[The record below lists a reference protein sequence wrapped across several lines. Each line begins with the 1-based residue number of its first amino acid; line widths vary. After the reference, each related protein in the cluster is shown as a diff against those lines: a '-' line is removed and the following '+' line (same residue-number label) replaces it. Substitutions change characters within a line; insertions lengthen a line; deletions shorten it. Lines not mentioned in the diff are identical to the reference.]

1 MAARPLLG
9 DRVMLEPSILS
20 LRVGLAFL
28 VCAYSGSLWADPPAA
43 TPPPITANV
52 AGDADVLGA
61 ERLFSAWMEGQIA
74 YRGLPGVAVG
84 VVSDQQLIWVRGFG
98 FADVKAKLPMTAKT
112 RFRMASNSKLF
123 TAIAI
128 MQLREEGK
136 LGLDDPVVKYLPWF
150 KSKPAG
156 DDDGPVTIEQLLSHS
171 SGLQREAGDHW
182 SSLEFPTTEELI
194 RLYPDRQ
201 AAFAPSVRW
210 KYSNL
215 GFAVAGL
222 VVEKVSGQKW
232 ADYVEQNIFKPLA
245 MNDSSVDKKVAG
257 LAVPYGRR
265 MPDGTR
271 EVIPFVDSRGMAAA
285 TGLTS
290 TVDDMA
296 KFISAEFRRGPRGGS
311 QIVSSGSWREMLRVR
326 SVEENWTSGTGLGFD
341 INRVKDKT
349 YIGHGGGYPGN
360 TTQTLIELDD
370 KVGVIVLT
378 NTNDSNPGD
387 IAQQLM
393 ATVGQ
398 AAAKAAKAS
407 PPTLAWDPAWERF
420 AGLYRGRGGDQ
431 QVVLLDKKLVIITPN
446 APNLDNPVTLE
457 PLGGGRFRFVAPRG
471 GGTVGEVV
479 RFVEQSGR
487 PMRMYTGDSWID
499 RVPSM

>member
-1 MAARPLLG
+1 
-9 DRVMLEPSILS
+9 
-20 LRVGLAFL
+20 L
-28 VCAYSGSLWADPPAA
+28 VWS
-43 TPPPITANV
+43 
-52 AGDADVLGA
+52 
-61 ERLFSAWMEGQIA
+61 Q
-74 YRGLPGVAVG
+74 
-84 VVSDQQLIWVRGFG
+84 GFG
-98 FADVKAKLPMTAKT
+98 FADIKAKLPMTATTK
-112 RFRMASNSKLF
+112 FRMASNSKLF

-150 KSKPAG
+150 KAKAAG
-156 DDDGPVTIEQLLSHS
+156 DDDGPITIEQLLSHS

-182 SSLEFPTTEELI
+182 SSYDFPTTEELK
-194 RLYPDRQ
+194 RLYPERQ

-215 GFAVAGL
+215 GFSVAGL
-222 VVEKVSGQKW
+222 LVEQVSGQRW
-232 ADYVEQNIFKPLA
+232 ADYVEQNIFKPLG
-245 MNDSSVDKKVAG
+245 MRDSSVDKKVSG

-271 EVIPFVDSRGMAAA
+271 EVLPFVDARGMAAA

-290 TVDDMA
+290 NVEDMA
-296 KFISAEFRRGPRGGS
+296 KFISAQFRRGPRGGA

-341 INRVKDKT
+341 VKRVKDKT

-360 TTQTLIELDD
+360 TTQTLIQLDD

-378 NTNDSNPGD
+378 NTNDSNPAD
-387 IAQQLM
+387 IAQQVM

-398 AAAKAAKAS
+398 AVAKAAAAK
-407 PPTLAWDPAWERF
+407 PVTVAWDPAWERF

-431 QVVLLDKKLVIITPN
+431 QVVLLNKKLVIITPN
-446 APNLDNPVTLE
+446 GPNLDNPVTLE
-457 PLGGGRFRFVAPRG
+457 PLGGGRFRFIAPTG
-471 GGTVGEVV
+471 SGVVGEVV
-479 RFVEQSGR
+479 RFAEEHGR

-499 RVPSM
+499 RVPAM